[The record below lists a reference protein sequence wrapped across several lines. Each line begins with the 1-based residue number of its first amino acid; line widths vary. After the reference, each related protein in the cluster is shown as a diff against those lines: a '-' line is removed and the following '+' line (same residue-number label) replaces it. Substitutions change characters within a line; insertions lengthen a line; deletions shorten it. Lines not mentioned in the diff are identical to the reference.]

1 MVTSG
6 AGGEKG
12 DSRRVSLLFG
22 LLFAAAALGN
32 AAAAVALPA
41 MARDLGVGVGL
52 SAWTISLHAL
62 TMAVATAV
70 YGRAMDL
77 RGPRL
82 PLVVGVLLMT
92 GGAITAALAP
102 TFVVVVIA
110 RLVQGAG
117 AAAVPAIGMA
127 VLSARYEGAT
137 RAAALARLVALVGAA
152 TAAGAFI
159 GGSVLTGLGWRAV
172 IAIPAL
178 GVLLLPFLWS
188 ATRGRGTGA
197 RLDLPGAVIVAV
209 ASGGVVLLLQS
220 PSAGPEVALVGLFL
234 VVLGVPAAIWWVRAH
249 PRGFLPRSVITNQ
262 VVVRLSLGAA
272 AVPAG
277 WLGSMVAAPVVLV
290 QGGWAPWQVGL
301 VLLPSAGVAFLA
313 PRLTGPMLA
322 SRGAFATLRLSST
335 VAILALGVA
344 ALGAALAG
352 RHIAVAG
359 ALLLVGMSLV
369 TLAFGLSQPAV
380 SAAVGD
386 AVAREDR
393 GVALGIASLIML
405 LGASL
410 GAAVVG
416 GIGAAAGIGW
426 ALALL
431 ALVPAVALV
440 VVPRSPLRTC
450 RHGRPDAVEER
461 APDRD
466 A

>member
-1 MVTSG
+1 MATSG
-6 AGGEKG
+6 SGGEQA
-12 DSRRVSLLFG
+12 DSRRISVLFG

-41 MARDLGVGVGL
+41 IARDLGVGVGL

-77 RGPRL
+77 YGPRL

-92 GGAITAALAP
+92 GGAIAAALAP
-102 TFVVVVIA
+102 TYVVVVIA
-110 RLVQGAG
+110 RLVQGSG

-127 VLSARYEGAT
+127 VLSARYEGAS
-137 RAAALARLVALVGAA
+137 RAAALARLAALVGAA

-159 GGSVLTGLGWRAV
+159 GGTVLAGLGWRAV

-178 GVLLLPFLWS
+178 GAVLLPFLWS

-197 RLDLPGAVIVAV
+197 RLDLPGALIVAV

-220 PSAGPEVALVGLFL
+220 PSAGPGVALVGLFL

-249 PRGFLPRSVITNQ
+249 PRGFLPRGVITNP
-262 VVVRLSLGAA
+262 VVVRSSLGAA

-277 WLGSMVAAPVVLV
+277 WLGSQVAAPVLLV
-290 QGGWAPWQVGL
+290 QEGWAPWQVGL

-313 PRLTGPMLA
+313 PRLTGPVLA
-322 SRGAFATLRLSST
+322 SQGAFATLRLSSV
-335 VAILALGVA
+335 VATLALGVA

-359 ALLLVGMSLV
+359 ALLLVGMALV

-386 AVAREDR
+386 AAAPEER
-393 GVALGIASLIML
+393 GVALGIASLVML

-416 GIGAAAGIGW
+416 GVGPAVGIGW

-431 ALVPAVALV
+431 ALVPAVALT
-440 VVPRSPLRTC
+440 VVPRAPLGTFL
-450 RHGRPDAVEER
+450 HGRPDVVAGG
-461 APDRD
+461 APDQD